1 MGINENCIILT
12 EIEKLKRRNC
22 TLNDEENW
30 VMIEFVLVGDAE
42 EMESRDAIVD
52 KGELRIVFTVQAKSV
67 LTNFNG

>member
-1 MGINENCIILT
+1 MQTFIKGKSFELDFKLLT
-12 EIEKLKRRNC
+12 LP
-22 TLNDEENW
+22 LNDEENW